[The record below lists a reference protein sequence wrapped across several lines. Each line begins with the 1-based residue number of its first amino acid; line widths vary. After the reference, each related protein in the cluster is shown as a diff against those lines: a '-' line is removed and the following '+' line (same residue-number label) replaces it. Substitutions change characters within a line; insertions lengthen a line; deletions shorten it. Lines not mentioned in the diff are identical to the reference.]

1 MKVLIVEDE
10 VSLLSTMV
18 DFFQKEKYIAIG
30 ARNLFI
36 AEDKLLMHQFD
47 VVVLDITLPDGNGL
61 DLIKR
66 IHKTQENCGV
76 LIVSAKNSL
85 TDKITG
91 LDYGA
96 DDYITKPFHLTE
108 IHARVRAIC
117 RRNTSISDDSLTFN
131 ELDINMNTNQFQVHQ
146 KVVEL
151 TNKEFQLIW
160 FFIVNKNRVITKEG
174 IVQHLWGDGIELSDN
189 FDFIYTHIK
198 NLRKK
203 IVDAKG
209 ADYLKTVYGL
219 GYKFTDQ

>member
-10 VSLLSTMV
+10 VDLLSTMV
-18 DFFQKEKYIAIG
+18 DFFQKEKYITIG
-30 ARNLFI
+30 ASDLFV
-36 AEDKLLMHQFD
+36 AEDKLLTHQFD

-66 IHKTQENCGV
+66 IHETQENCGV

-108 IHARVRAIC
+108 IHARVRAIS
-117 RRNTSISDDSLTFN
+117 RRNTAISEDSLTFN
-131 ELDINMNTNQFQVHQ
+131 ELEINMTTNQFRVNQ
-146 KVVEL
+146 KVIEL

-174 IVQHLWGDGIELSDN
+174 IVKHLWGDGIELSDN

-209 ADYLKTVYGL
+209 EDYLKTVYGL

>member
-1 MKVLIVEDE
+1 MKLLIIEDE
-10 VSLLSTMV
+10 IDLNNLVSDYFKRSGEIV
-18 DFFQKEKYIAIG
+18 ISAFNKFE
-30 ARNLFI
+30 
-36 AEDKLLMHQFD
+36 AEDSLFNHQFD
-47 VVVLDITLPDGNGL
+47 VIILDITLPDGNGL
-61 DLIKR
+61 DLIKPIR
-66 IHKTQENCGV
+66 DTQENCGI

-85 TDKITG
+85 DDKING

-117 RRNTSISDDSLTFN
+117 RRNSTNLDENLIFN
-131 ELDINMNTNQFQVHQ
+131 ELEVNLKSNVFSVNK

-151 TNKEFQLIW
+151 TKKEFQLIC
-160 FFIVNKNRVITKEG
+160 FFLENKNRVITKEG
-174 IVQHLWGDGIELSDN
+174 IVQHLWGDGIEFLDN

-209 ADYLKTVYGL
+209 NDYLKTVYGL

>member
-1 MKVLIVEDE
+1 MKLLIVEDE
-10 VSLLSTMV
+10 VGLLSTMI
-18 DFFQKEKYIAIG
+18 DFFQKENFISIG
-30 ARNLFI
+30 ASDLFI
-36 AEDKLLMHQFD
+36 AEDKLLSHQFE
-47 VVVLDITLPDGNGL
+47 VVILDITLPDGNGL

-66 IHKTQENCGV
+66 ISETQDNCGV
-76 LIVSAKNSL
+76 IIVSAKNSL
-85 TDKITG
+85 SDKITG

-117 RRNTSISDDSLTFN
+117 RRNSSNSEDILIFN
-131 ELDINMNTNQFQVHQ
+131 ELEVNLKTTQFFVN
-146 KVVEL
+146 KKEVEL
-151 TNKEFQLIW
+151 TKKEFQLIR
-160 FFIVNKNRVITKEG
+160 FFISNKNRVITKEG

-203 IVDAKG
+203 IVDAGGK
-209 ADYLKTVYGL
+209 DYLKTVYGL

>member
-1 MKVLIVEDE
+1 MKELIIEDE
-10 VSLLSTMV
+10 LDLNNLVSDYFKRSGEIV
-18 DFFQKEKYIAIG
+18 ISAFNKFE
-30 ARNLFI
+30 
-36 AEDKLLMHQFD
+36 AEDAFINHQFD
-47 VVVLDITLPDGNGL
+47 VIILDITLPDGNGL
-61 DLIKR
+61 DLIR
-66 IHKTQENCGV
+66 PIRETQENCGI

-117 RRNTSISDDSLTFN
+117 RRNEKNTDNLVVFN
-131 ELDINMNTNQFQVHQ
+131 ELKINNKSSQFFVHETE
-146 KVVEL
+146 VEL
-151 TNKEFQLIW
+151 TKKEFQLIC
-160 FFIVNKNRVITKEG
+160 FFLENKNRVITKEG
-174 IVQHLWGDGIELSDN
+174 IVQHLWGDGIEFLDN

-209 ADYLKTVYGL
+209 NDYLKTVYGL

>member
-1 MKVLIVEDE
+1 MKLLIIEDE
-10 VSLLSTMV
+10 IDLNNLVSDYFKRSGEIV
-18 DFFQKEKYIAIG
+18 ISAFNKFE
-30 ARNLFI
+30 
-36 AEDKLLMHQFD
+36 AEDSLFNHQFD
-47 VVVLDITLPDGNGL
+47 VIILDITLPDGNGL
-61 DLIKR
+61 DLIKPIR
-66 IHKTQENCGV
+66 ETQENCGI

-85 TDKITG
+85 DDKING

-117 RRNTSISDDSLTFN
+117 RRNSTNLDEKLIFN
-131 ELDINMNTNQFQVHQ
+131 ELEVNLKSNVFSVNK

-151 TNKEFQLIW
+151 TKKEFQLIC
-160 FFIVNKNRVITKEG
+160 FFLENKNRVITKEG
-174 IVQHLWGDGIELSDN
+174 IVQHLWGDGIEFLDN

-209 ADYLKTVYGL
+209 NDYLKTVYGL

>member
-1 MKVLIVEDE
+1 MKILVVEDE
-10 VSLLSTMV
+10 SELLKSMLSYLKDAEIT
-18 DFFQKEKYIAIG
+18 AIG
-30 ARNLFI
+30 AENLFN
-36 AEDKLLMHQFD
+36 AEDKLLSHQFE
-47 VVVLDITLPDGNGL
+47 VVILDITLPDGNGL

-66 IHKTQENCGV
+66 IRETQENCGI

-117 RRNTSISDDSLTFN
+117 RRNSLNADDILNFN
-131 ELDINMNTNQFQVHQ
+131 ELEINLKTAQFFVN
-146 KVVEL
+146 KRGVEL
-151 TNKEFQLIW
+151 TKKEFQLVW
-160 FFIVNKNRVITKEG
+160 FFITNKNRVITKEG
-174 IVQHLWGDGIELSDN
+174 IVQHLWADGLEYADN

-203 IVDAKG
+203 IVDAEG
-209 ADYLKTVYGL
+209 GDYLKTIYGV